1 MEKIA
6 SKYMDIYTNPI
17 DTKYVRTYKDL
28 DDYLN
33 KKMETY
39 EEYFENSNDGDIFL
53 YLALIDN
60 PYLLGLSIAFQ
71 NNDYELLNNSI
82 YHYSK
87 HRLLDITS
95 AGYDRCWYFWNCLDG
110 MACNYKEI
118 IEKCYPVELGLCN
131 NGYPFYVV
139 ASNLLMSLWYEN
151 QQWMEIAYPAGEK
164 FLRQKKGL
172 WEKAII
178 AYLMALSNNDMDKA
192 TEELSNVC
200 KYSTR
205 LDRPKLYKCLSTEA
219 HGLYQLARYILS
231 EDEFNQIGLPDN
243 DNFCKGLISW
253 QREHEYPEKGK
264 FILHYPDKLD
274 VMNRILELPLP
285 ECILINSG
293 KKKTIDVEQMKK
305 NLIAEFE
312 IDKY

>member
-6 SKYMDIYTNPI
+6 SKYLEIYNHPL
-17 DTKYVRTYKDL
+17 DTKYVYTYTDL

-33 KKMETY
+33 KTMETY
-39 EEYFENSNDGDIFL
+39 EEYLKERNENIFL
-53 YLALIDN
+53 YLALIKN
-60 PYLLGLSIAFQ
+60 PYLLGLSMAFQ

-87 HRLLDITS
+87 HRLLVIQDG
-95 AGYDRCWYFWNCLDG
+95 GYDHCGYFWKVMDG
-110 MACNYKEI
+110 MACNYKEVI
-118 IEKCYPVELGLCN
+118 GKCYPIELGLCT
-131 NGYPFYVV
+131 NGYPLYIV
-139 ASNLLMSLWYEN
+139 ASNLLMSLWYKN

-164 FLRQKKGL
+164 FLSQKKGL
-172 WEKAII
+172 WEKAIV
-178 AYLMALSNNDMDKA
+178 AYLMALSNKDMDKA

-205 LDRPKLYKCLSTEA
+205 LDHPKLYKCLCIEA
-219 HGLYQLARYILS
+219 HGLYQIARYILS
-231 EDEFNQIGLPDN
+231 EEDFNRISLPDN

-264 FILHYPDKLD
+264 FILHYPNELD

-285 ECILINSG
+285 VSNLLGSG
-293 KKKTIDVEQMKK
+293 KKKIVDVEQMKK
-305 NLIAEFE
+305 AMVAEFA
-312 IDKY
+312 IGKS